1 MITLN
6 LANPEKSDIGF
17 KISQFPDGQQS
28 ITLES
33 PNAFLNSKDIKIYS
47 RMNSFRD
54 IELIICANQ
63 ALRENAP
70 KSVSLYVPYFL
81 GARSD
86 RKFSEGTTNYLK
98 NVICPI
104 INSQNFNCVVVLD
117 PHSDVLEACLNNYS
131 KVNNFTLVKY
141 ALTTID
147 NTNEAR
153 EKLYLV
159 SPDAGAMK
167 KIYDVAEHFEIT
179 NIVTAVKHRDV
190 KSGKIVST
198 QVPGLPDEYGDTT
211 KMSKNFV
218 IVDDICDGGRT
229 FTELAKAIRLQR
241 PKGIYNDKIYLVV
254 THGIFSAGFEELSKH
269 FDGIFTT
276 NSVKD
281 IDLSQATLVNNYKT
295 LLNQFDI
302 F

>member
-104 INSQNFNCVVVLD
+104 INSQNFNCVIVLD

-131 KVNNFTLVKY
+131 KVNNFTLVKA
-141 ALTTID
+141 ALTAID

-198 QVPGLPDEYGDTT
+198 EVPGLPKDSGT
-211 KMSKNFV
+211 KNFV

-229 FTELAKAIRLQR
+229 FTELAKAIREKR
-241 PKGIYNDKIYLVV
+241 FGDKIYLVV
-254 THGIFSAGFEELSKH
+254 THGIFSAGFVELSKH